1 MRHLLKFGQALLATS
16 PLAVPPP
23 TANFITEVLIEYDG
37 PQVIIAQQGNAQFLS
52 LCIDEDESGSRWLEA
67 PLSPLEKTAMLSG
80 ALAVRDVLLKHGVV
94 LVETKHGQAEFNMW
108 ELEPSSIPDA
118 VLPESDAM
126 LPDYVLG
133 SYQTALEPSVP
144 AEFHIAADGLSA
156 DRVSFS
162 RLSSVMSTLQHVWSS
177 LAGAIGAQEL
187 TLNAVAFAQGSFR
200 VRAESDNQ
208 ELFAKVARAY
218 RELNRATYDENRL
231 ASTLSRYTRPIVENY
246 AQYLSA
252 LNVNKLE
259 VFAEWRD
266 VDLNNYTAFVGYSGA
281 QRSRKSL
288 NAARSTVTSKIGS
301 TLETLTGH
309 FEGFT
314 RKSRRFEFYDA
325 QGGRQIIGK
334 VDKTLRDT
342 PITGEIN
349 LTRGLKYRVEIE
361 TVLTDDNDEPK
372 HVLRNFARIQ

>member
-1 MRHLLKFGQALLATS
+1 M
-16 PLAVPPP
+16 
-23 TANFITEVLIEYDG
+23 
-37 PQVIIAQQGNAQFLS
+37 
-52 LCIDEDESGSRWLEA
+52 
-67 PLSPLEKTAMLSG
+67 
-80 ALAVRDVLLKHGVV
+80 
-94 LVETKHGQAEFNMW
+94 
-108 ELEPSSIPDA
+108 
-118 VLPESDAM
+118 
-126 LPDYVLG
+126 
-133 SYQTALEPSVP
+133 
-144 AEFHIAADGLSA
+144 
-156 DRVSFS
+156 
-162 RLSSVMSTLQHVWSS
+162 
-177 LAGAIGAQEL
+177 
-187 TLNAVAFAQGSFR
+187 
-200 VRAESDNQ
+200 
-208 ELFAKVARAY
+208 
-218 RELNRATYDENRL
+218 NRATYDENRL

>member
-1 MRHLLKFGQALLATS
+1 MRHSLKFGQALLANS

-23 TANFITEVLIEYDG
+23 TANFITDILIEYDG
-37 PQVIIAQQGNAQFLS
+37 PQLIIAQQGNAQFLS
-52 LCIDEDESGSRWLEA
+52 LCIDEDMTGARWLEA
-67 PLSPLEKTAMLSG
+67 PLSPLEKTAMMSG

-94 LVETKHGQAEFNMW
+94 LIETKHGQPEFTMW

-133 SYQTALEPSVP
+133 SYETALEPSVP

-156 DRVSFS
+156 DRLSFS
-162 RLSSVMSTLQHVWSS
+162 RLSSVMSTLQNVWNS

-187 TLNAVAFAQGSFR
+187 TLNAVAFTQGSFR

-208 ELFAKVARAY
+208 ELFTKVARAY

-246 AQYLSA
+246 AHYLSA

-266 VDLNNYTAFVGYSGA
+266 ADLNHTAFVGYSGA

-288 NAARSTVTSKIGS
+288 NAARSTVISKIGS

-325 QGGRQIIGK
+325 QAGRAIIGK
-334 VDKTLRDT
+334 VDKALRDT
-342 PITGEIN
+342 PITGELN

-361 TVLTDDNDEPK
+361 TVLTDDNDKPK

>member
-1 MRHLLKFGQALLATS
+1 MRHPLKFGQALLANS

-23 TANFITEVLIEYDG
+23 TANFITDVLIEYDG
-37 PQVIIAQQGNAQFLS
+37 PQLIIAQQGNAQFLS
-52 LCIDEDESGSRWLEA
+52 LCVDEDVTGSRWLEA
-67 PLSPLEKTAMLSG
+67 PLSPLEKTAMMSG

-94 LVETKHGQAEFNMW
+94 LVETKHGQPEFSMW
-108 ELEPSSIPDA
+108 EIEPSSIPDA

-144 AEFHIAADGLSA
+144 AEFHIGADGLSA
-156 DRVSFS
+156 DRLSFS

-187 TLNAVAFAQGSFR
+187 TLNAVAFMQGSFR

-208 ELFAKVARAY
+208 ELFTKVARAY

-231 ASTLSRYTRPIVENY
+231 AVTLSQYTRPIMENY

-266 VDLNNYTAFVGYSGA
+266 ADLNPHTAFVGYSGA

-288 NAARSTVTSKIGS
+288 NAARSTITSKIGS
-301 TLETLTGH
+301 TIETLTGH

-325 QGGRQIIGK
+325 QAGREIFGK
-334 VDKTLRDT
+334 VDKALRDT
-342 PITGEIN
+342 PITGELN

-361 TVLTDDNDEPK
+361 TVLTDDNDKPK